1 MELERKFSRIN
12 QNNASPLEV
21 LIFLN
26 LNILMKLAKDKVFHC
41 NLTEIKNNQFSYF
54 YIERC
59 TFKVMYQG
67 FYRAKRDKKET
78 A

>member
-26 LNILMKLAKDKVFHC
+26 LNILMKLARDKVFHC
-41 NLTEIKNNQFSYF
+41 NLTE
-54 YIERC
+54 
-59 TFKVMYQG
+59 
-67 FYRAKRDKKET
+67 KKQ
-78 A
+78 